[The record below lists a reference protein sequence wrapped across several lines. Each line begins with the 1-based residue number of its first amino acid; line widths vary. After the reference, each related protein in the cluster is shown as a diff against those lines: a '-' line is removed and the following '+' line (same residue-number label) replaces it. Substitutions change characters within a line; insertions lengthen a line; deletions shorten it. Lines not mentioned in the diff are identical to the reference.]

1 MNPSHVV
8 DSGVSLRFAGALHAH
23 VIPSRAVDSH
33 VVKPQMNETSASNF
47 GLAYRSYRYPDTG

>member
-1 MNPSHVV
+1 M
-8 DSGVSLRFAGALHAH
+8 RFAGALHAH